1 MPEREPPPGSADDLR
16 RENERLR
23 RENERLEGERERWH
37 REREQ
42 LRRKIDRLQHQL
54 DAARRAGF
62 RQAAPFSKGPPLD
75 APRRPGRRPGAAYGP
90 KAYRAIPTH
99 VEEIHEATLP
109 TICPHCQGPVDET
122 SVATQYQED
131 LPVVRP
137 VVRQFRV
144 HIGHCRQ
151 CGRRLQARHPLQ
163 TSDALGAAT
172 AQLGPQAISLA
183 VVLNKQLGVP
193 LNKISTLFQQTW
205 GLTVTPGGVVQALQR
220 AARRAEPTYDAL
232 IDTVRHSL
240 VVAPDE
246 TGWKVAAALQWL
258 WAYATPDTT
267 VYAIQPGRGFA
278 EAAAMLGADYDGVL
292 VRDGWAPYRQ
302 FTRAIPQ
309 TCLAHLLRRCHTL
322 HEDHP
327 HAAFAPQVQ
336 TILQQA
342 LDVRDRRDAQTISA
356 HGVAVARGHLLT
368 RLNRLIETP
377 GPLADNRRFAA
388 HLSVEFPG
396 IFTFLLDPRIDA
408 TTWRAE
414 HAIRPAVVTRKV
426 CGGNRTWAGART
438 QQVLASVVRTAHQR
452 HLDTADIFTALL
464 RAPQPFVPASLQ
476 TPT

>member
-23 RENERLEGERERWH
+23 RENERLEGERERWQ

-42 LRRKIDRLQHQL
+42 LRRTIDHLQHQL

-62 RQAAPFSKGPPLD
+62 RQAAPFSKGPPLG

-99 VEEIHEATLP
+99 VEEIYETLLP
-109 TICPHCQGPVDET
+109 AICPHCQGPVDET

-131 LPVVRP
+131 LPMVQP

-163 TSDALGAAT
+163 TSDALGAAA

-183 VVLNKQLGVP
+183 VALNKQLGVP
-193 LNKISTLFQQTW
+193 LNKISTLFDQTW

-267 VYAIQPGRGFA
+267 VYAIQAGRGFA

-302 FTRAIPQ
+302 FTRAVPQ

-342 LDVRDRRDAQTISA
+342 LDVRDRRDAQTMSA

-408 TTWRAE
+408 TNWRAE

-464 RAPQPFVPASLQ
+464 RTPQPFVPASLQ